1 MRAQA
6 LVRLVNH
13 KLKNGDKANDR
24 NPFEIKKGLEVPL
37 IRLHA
42 CCTVHAAR
50 CMLHVQEGLESVSRE
65 DRAALRA
72 RALLRLGCAHGRAR
86 RGTRSST
93 CATAL
98 G

>member
-1 MRAQA
+1 MHELRFQPNTSACTFVRAQA

-42 CCTVHAAR
+42 CCTLHAARCMLHVACCTLHAAR
-50 CMLHVQEGLESVSRE
+50 CMLHVQEG
-65 DRAALRA
+65 A
-72 RALLRLGCAHGRAR
+72 RKA
-86 RGTRSST
+86 
-93 CATAL
+93 
-98 G
+98 